1 MTNSIDS
8 LRQQKEQRLLL
19 LQEKLR
25 RKASTSLHE
34 FVAQAWHVVAPSYG
48 FKDNWHIAAICD
60 HLEAVHRGEIRRL
73 LINVPFR
80 TAKSTIVSVLY
91 PAWKWIHAPAHKF
104 LCGSYAAKLAI
115 RDNLSMRRLV
125 QSTWFRE
132 RWGRGFNLVDNSD
145 WGDPEGFALTPDQN
159 QKIRFEND
167 RTGYRIAFG
176 FEGGVMGEGGDD
188 IIIDDP
194 HDRDS
199 AHSDKERE
207 TSLVTFDEAIST
219 RLNEPA
225 KSAIVII
232 MQRLHEQDLS
242 GHVLTRGGYEHL
254 LIPMHYD
261 PKRSKVTCIGWSDPR
276 TTTGELMHPARFPEE
291 VVAEITATL
300 GSYAAAGQL
309 EQHPAPSEGGILKRS
324 WWKFYDVLPAKFDVE
339 LQSWDLAFEGEQTSH
354 FTAGQAWAKAG
365 AQAYLKPDE
374 FYEQADFPNTCI
386 AVTSFTTRHPRG
398 SKLVEKKA
406 NGAALLATLKGK
418 IAGLKPVNPDGDK
431 PSRARA
437 VAPYIEAGNVLLPNP
452 YNISAERAN
461 AGEIGAVRPERAWV
475 MRIIENAATFPNG
488 SIPPGSHGDDID
500 AMTQALHELFNG
512 PPRARVI

>member
-1 MTNSIDS
+1 MTNSIEHS
-8 LRQQKEQRLLL
+8 RQQKEQRLLL

-34 FVAQAWHVVAPSYG
+34 FVAQAWHVVEPAVKFS
-48 FKDNWHIAAICD
+48 DNWHIGAICE
-60 HLEAVHRGEIRRL
+60 HLEAVTRGQIRRL

-80 TAKSTIVSVLY
+80 TAKSTVCSVMW
-91 PAWKWIHAPAHKF
+91 PAWEWIGDPAVKW
-104 LCGSYAAKLAI
+104 LCGSYAEKLAI
-115 RDNLSMRRLV
+115 RDNLKMRRLI
-125 QSTWFRE
+125 QAPWYRQ
-132 RWGRGFNLVDNSD
+132 RWGRGYNLVDNSD
-145 WGDPEGFALTPDQN
+145 WGDPEGFELTKDQN

-176 FEGGVMGEGGDD
+176 SESGVMGEGGNR
-188 IIIDDP
+188 ILIDDW
-194 HDRDS
+194 HDRQK

-207 TSLVTFDEAIST
+207 SSLITFDQAVST
-219 RLNEPA
+219 RLNDPA
-225 KSAIVII
+225 RDPIVAI

-242 GHVLTRGGYEHL
+242 GHVLTQGGYEHL

-261 PKRSKVTCIGWSDPR
+261 PKRSKVTVLGWSDPR
-276 TTTGELMHPARFPEE
+276 KTAGELMHPARFPAHIVEE
-291 VVAEITATL
+291 IEKTL

-309 EQHPAPSEGGILKRS
+309 EQNPAPAEGGILKRS
-324 WWKFYDVLPAKFDVE
+324 WWKFYDVLPAKLDVE
-339 LQSWDLAFEGEQTSH
+339 LQSWDLAFEGEQDSH
-354 FTAGQAWAKAG
+354 FTAGQAWAKVG
-365 AQAYLKPDE
+365 SQAYLKPDE
-374 FYEQADFPNTCI
+374 VYEQLDFPNTCI
-386 AVTSFTTRHPRG
+386 AFTTFTSRHPRG

-418 IAGLKPVNPDGDK
+418 IAGLLPVNPDGDK

-452 YNISAERAN
+452 YDIPAERAN

-475 MRIIENAATFPNG
+475 MRLIENAAKFPNG

-500 AMTQALHELFNG
+500 SMTQALHKLFNG
-512 PPRARVI
+512 PPKARVI